1 MKNKVRLPFLEE
13 RVCLWTKAA
22 ITGRILDSFDF
33 SHPAKS
39 PLKQVISASLTFLNF
54 KQYLF

>member
-1 MKNKVRLPFLEE
+1 MKNEVRLPFLEE

-22 ITGRILDSFDF
+22 ITGRILDSYDF

-39 PLKQVISASLTFLNF
+39 PLKHVISASLTF
-54 KQYLF
+54 